1 MIEGGDITEV
11 KMKLARSERE
21 FQSVLRRLE
30 LALEA
35 SQIGVWE
42 HNAENEVLW
51 DLQMHRLYATGKTQ
65 RKMTSDQWVD
75 AIHPDDRPRA
85 EEEFDEAIR
94 RKGDYS
100 SDFRIILPNG
110 DIRYIRSRAHYYEDG
125 LTATFIGAEWDI
137 TADVMLNRELS
148 HQKSIA
154 EARAVALE
162 ASTAQIEY
170 AAEHDYLTGLP
181 NRRYFDKRYSE
192 LSNDPDRSRLAILHV
207 DLDYFKQVNDTAG
220 HAAGDAVLKSAA
232 LMIASVVPVSG
243 FVARTGGD
251 EFVIL
256 LPDFDTMDELRVVAQ
271 HIVRLLKQGVSYGGS
286 LLQAGASIGV
296 AWMNGGNA
304 ANLLAESDIA
314 LYRAK
319 KLGRNR
325 VEFFAPHLKTE
336 LSRDRRIAEHVKL
349 GLERGEFLPF
359 YQIQVDARSRRI
371 VGIEALARWKH
382 PQRGM
387 LLPEDFLKVTTTLG
401 LLADLDAAILKTV
414 LHDRETWK
422 EQGLDVPRIAVNT
435 SAARLSD
442 PTLIEQL
449 RPLNIQPNTL
459 SFELLETVFLDEI
472 EDDVL
477 TNIAAL
483 RQMEVDIEVDDFGS
497 GHASIIGLL
506 KLKPQRLK
514 IDQRLVM
521 PITVSREQRSLV
533 RSIVDIAKA
542 LGIGVIAEG
551 VQTPEH
557 AKLLRRLGCNT
568 LQGYAIAYPVSGADI
583 CAQLLAEHEAR
594 DLPGLPP

>member
-1 MIEGGDITEV
+1 MLGGGDITEV
-11 KMKLARSERE
+11 QMKLARSERE

-51 DLQMHRLYATGKTQ
+51 DLQMHQLYATGKTQ

-75 AIHPDDRPRA
+75 SIHPDDRARA
-85 EEEFDEAIR
+85 EAEFDEAIR

-181 NRRYFDKRYSE
+181 NRRFFDKRFSE
-192 LSNDPDRSRLAILHV
+192 LSSDPDRSRLAILHV

-256 LPDFDTMDELRVVAQ
+256 LPDFDSVDELRVVAQ
-271 HIVRLLKQGVSYGGS
+271 HIVRLLKQGVSHGGT

-349 GLERGEFLPF
+349 GLEREEFVPF

-382 PQRGM
+382 PQRGL
-387 LLPEDFLKVTTTLG
+387 LLPETFLKVTTTLG
-401 LLADLDAAILKTV
+401 LLAELDAAILKTV
-414 LHDRETWK
+414 LHDRQTWK

-449 RPLNIQPNTL
+449 RPLNIQPKTL

-472 EDDVL
+472 EEDVL

-483 RQMEVDIEVDDFGS
+483 KQMEIDIEVDDFGS

-521 PITVSREQRSLV
+521 PITTSREQRSLI

-542 LGIGVIAEG
+542 LDIGVIAEG
-551 VQTPEH
+551 VQTPDH

-568 LQGYAIAYPVSGADI
+568 LQGYAIAHPVSGADI
-583 CAQLLAEHEAR
+583 CAQLLAEQQVQS
-594 DLPGLPP
+594 G

>member
-1 MIEGGDITEV
+1 MR
-11 KMKLARSERE
+11 LARSEWE
-21 FQSVLRRLE
+21 FQSILRRLE
-30 LALEA
+30 LALDA

-42 HNAENEVLW
+42 HNAKNEVLW
-51 DLQMHRLYATGKTQ
+51 DLQMHRLYATGQTQ
-65 RKMTSDQWVD
+65 RKVTSDVWVK
-75 AIHPDDRPRA
+75 AIHPDDRERA
-85 EEEFDEAIR
+85 EREFEEAIQ

-100 SDFRIILPNG
+100 SEFRIILPNG
-110 DIRYIRSRAHYYEDG
+110 DVRHLRSRAHYYEDG
-125 LTATFIGAEWDI
+125 ETTTYVGAEWDV
-137 TADVMLNRELS
+137 TADVMLNRELT

-181 NRRYFDKRYSE
+181 NRRYFDRRLSE

-243 FVARTGGD
+243 FVARMGGD
-251 EFVIL
+251 EFVVL
-256 LPDFDTMDELRVVAQ
+256 LPDFDTVEEIRVVAQ

-296 AWMNGGNA
+296 AWMNDGNA

-325 VEFFAPHLKTE
+325 VEFFAPNLKTE
-336 LSRDRRIAEHVKL
+336 LSRNRLIAEHVKL
-349 GLERGEFLPF
+349 GLERDEFVPF
-359 YQIQVDARSRRI
+359 YQIQVDARTGRI

-382 PQRGM
+382 PQRGI
-387 LLPEDFLKVTTTLG
+387 LLPETFLKVMATLG
-401 LLADLDAAILKTV
+401 LLAELDAGILRRV
-414 LHDRETWK
+414 LRDRQDWEDR
-422 EQGLDVPRIAVNT
+422 GIDVPRLAVNT

-442 PTLIEQL
+442 PALIDQIKQ
-449 RPLNIQPNTL
+449 LNIRPDTV
-459 SFELLETVFLDEI
+459 SFELLETVFLDDI
-472 EDDVL
+472 EEDVML
-477 TNIAAL
+477 NISAL
-483 RQMEVDIEVDDFGS
+483 RQMGIDIEVDDFGS

-521 PITVSREQRSLV
+521 PITTSREQRSLI
-533 RSIVDIAKA
+533 RSIVDIARA
-542 LGIGVIAEG
+542 LGIDVIAEG
-551 VQTPEH
+551 VETLAH
-557 AKLLRRLGCNT
+557 VRLLRRLGCDT
-568 LQGYAIAYPVSGADI
+568 LQGNAIAFPVPGVELFDQLMA
-583 CAQLLAEHEAR
+583 AQQGQPIR
-594 DLPGLPP
+594 S

>member
-1 MIEGGDITEV
+1 MR
-11 KMKLARSERE
+11 LARSEWE
-21 FQSVLRRLE
+21 FQSILRRLE
-30 LALEA
+30 LALDA

-42 HNAENEVLW
+42 HNAKNEVLW
-51 DLQMHRLYATGKTQ
+51 DLQMHRLYATGQTQ
-65 RKMTSDQWVD
+65 RKVTSDVWVK
-75 AIHPDDRPRA
+75 AIHPDDRERA
-85 EEEFDEAIR
+85 EREFEEAIQ

-100 SDFRIILPNG
+100 SEFRIILPNG
-110 DIRYIRSRAHYYEDG
+110 NVRYLRSRAHYYEDG
-125 LTATFIGAEWDI
+125 ETTTYVGAEWDV
-137 TADVMLNRELS
+137 TADVMLNRELT

-181 NRRYFDKRYSE
+181 NRRYFDRRLSE

-243 FVARTGGD
+243 FVARMGGD
-251 EFVIL
+251 EFVVL
-256 LPDFDTMDELRVVAQ
+256 LPDFDTVEEVRVVAQ

-296 AWMNGGNA
+296 AWMNDGNA

-325 VEFFAPHLKTE
+325 VEFFAPNLKTE
-336 LSRDRRIAEHVKL
+336 LSRNRLIAEHVKL
-349 GLERGEFLPF
+349 GLERDEFVPF
-359 YQIQVDARSRRI
+359 YQIQVDARTGRI

-382 PQRGM
+382 PQRGI
-387 LLPEDFLKVTTTLG
+387 LLPETFLKVMATLG
-401 LLADLDAAILKTV
+401 LLAELDAGILRRV
-414 LHDRETWK
+414 LRDRQDWEDR
-422 EQGLDVPRIAVNT
+422 GIDVPRLAVNT

-442 PTLIEQL
+442 PALIDQIKQ
-449 RPLNIQPNTL
+449 LNIRPDTV
-459 SFELLETVFLDEI
+459 SFELLETVFLDDI
-472 EDDVL
+472 EEDVML
-477 TNIAAL
+477 NISAL
-483 RQMEVDIEVDDFGS
+483 RQMGIDIEVDDFGS

-521 PITVSREQRSLV
+521 PITTSREQRSLI
-533 RSIVDIAKA
+533 RSIVDIARA
-542 LGIGVIAEG
+542 LGIDVIAEG
-551 VQTPEH
+551 VETLAH
-557 AKLLRRLGCNT
+557 VRLLRRLGCDT
-568 LQGYAIAYPVSGADI
+568 LQGNAIAFPVPGVALFDQLMA
-583 CAQLLAEHEAR
+583 AQQGQPIR
-594 DLPGLPP
+594 S

>member
-1 MIEGGDITEV
+1 
-11 KMKLARSERE
+11 MKLARSERE

-51 DLQMHRLYATGKTQ
+51 DLQMHRLYATGNTQ
-65 RKMTSDQWVD
+65 RKMTSDQWID
-75 AIHPDDRPRA
+75 AIHPDDRARA

-181 NRRYFDKRYSE
+181 NRRFFDKRFSE

-256 LPDFDTMDELRVVAQ
+256 LPDFDAVDELRVVAQ

-296 AWMNGGNA
+296 AWMSGGNA

-336 LSRDRRIAEHVKL
+336 LSRDRHTAEHVKL
-349 GLERGEFLPF
+349 GLEREEFIPY
-359 YQIQVDARSRRI
+359 YQIQVDARSGRI

-387 LLPEDFLKVTTTLG
+387 LLPETFLKVTATLG
-401 LLADLDAAILKTV
+401 LLAELDAAILKTV
-414 LHDRETWK
+414 LYDRQVWE

-459 SFELLETVFLDEI
+459 SFELLETVFSM
-472 EDDVL
+472 
-477 TNIAAL
+477 
-483 RQMEVDIEVDDFGS
+483 R
-497 GHASIIGLL
+497 
-506 KLKPQRLK
+506 
-514 IDQRLVM
+514 
-521 PITVSREQRSLV
+521 SRMMS
-533 RSIVDIAKA
+533 
-542 LGIGVIAEG
+542 
-551 VQTPEH
+551 
-557 AKLLRRLGCNT
+557 
-568 LQGYAIAYPVSGADI
+568 
-583 CAQLLAEHEAR
+583 
-594 DLPGLPP
+594 

>member
-1 MIEGGDITEV
+1 MR
-11 KMKLARSERE
+11 LARSEWE
-21 FQSVLRRLE
+21 FQSILRRLE
-30 LALEA
+30 LALDA

-42 HNAENEVLW
+42 HNAKNEVLW
-51 DLQMHRLYATGKTQ
+51 DLQMHRLYATGQTQ
-65 RKMTSDQWVD
+65 RKVTSDVWVK
-75 AIHPDDRPRA
+75 AIHPDDRERA
-85 EEEFDEAIR
+85 EREFEEAIQ

-100 SDFRIILPNG
+100 SEFRIILPNG
-110 DIRYIRSRAHYYEDG
+110 DVRHLRSRAHYYEDG
-125 LTATFIGAEWDI
+125 ETTTYVGAEWDV
-137 TADVMLNRELS
+137 TADVMLNRELT

-181 NRRYFDKRYSE
+181 NRRYFDRRLSE

-243 FVARTGGD
+243 FVARMGGD
-251 EFVIL
+251 EFVVL
-256 LPDFDTMDELRVVAQ
+256 LPDFDTVEEVRVVAQ

-296 AWMNGGNA
+296 AWMNDGNA

-325 VEFFAPHLKTE
+325 VEFFAPNLKTE
-336 LSRDRRIAEHVKL
+336 LSRNRLIAEHVKL
-349 GLERGEFLPF
+349 GLERDEFVPF
-359 YQIQVDARSRRI
+359 YQIQVDARTGRI

-382 PQRGM
+382 PQRGI
-387 LLPEDFLKVTTTLG
+387 LLPETFLKVMATLG
-401 LLADLDAAILKTV
+401 LLAELDAAILRLV
-414 LHDRETWK
+414 LRDRQDWEDR
-422 EQGLDVPRIAVNT
+422 GIDVPRLAVNT

-442 PTLIEQL
+442 PALMDQIKQ
-449 RPLNIQPNTL
+449 LNIRPDTV
-459 SFELLETVFLDEI
+459 SFELLERVFLDDI
-472 EDDVL
+472 EEDVMM
-477 TNIAAL
+477 NISAL
-483 RQMEVDIEVDDFGS
+483 RQMGIDIEVDDFGS

-521 PITVSREQRSLV
+521 PITTSREQRSLI
-533 RSIVDIAKA
+533 RSIVDIARA
-542 LGIGVIAEG
+542 LGIDVIAEG
-551 VQTPEH
+551 VETLAH
-557 AKLLRRLGCNT
+557 VRLLRRLGCDT
-568 LQGYAIAYPVSGADI
+568 LQGNAIAFPVPGVELFDQLMA
-583 CAQLLAEHEAR
+583 AQQGQPIR
-594 DLPGLPP
+594 S

>member
-1 MIEGGDITEV
+1 
-11 KMKLARSERE
+11 
-21 FQSVLRRLE
+21 
-30 LALEA
+30 
-35 SQIGVWE
+35 
-42 HNAENEVLW
+42 
-51 DLQMHRLYATGKTQ
+51 
-65 RKMTSDQWVD
+65 
-75 AIHPDDRPRA
+75 
-85 EEEFDEAIR
+85 
-94 RKGDYS
+94 
-100 SDFRIILPNG
+100 
-110 DIRYIRSRAHYYEDG
+110 
-125 LTATFIGAEWDI
+125 
-137 TADVMLNRELS
+137 MLNRELS

-154 EARAVALE
+154 EARALALE

-181 NRRYFDKRYSE
+181 NRRYFDKRLSE

-232 LMIASVVPVSG
+232 LMIASVVPESG
-243 FVARTGGD
+243 FVARMGGD

-359 YQIQVDARSRRI
+359 YQIQVDARTRRI

-387 LLPEDFLKVTTTLG
+387 L
-401 LLADLDAAILKTV
+401 AA
-414 LHDRETWK
+414 
-422 EQGLDVPRIAVNT
+422 
-435 SAARLSD
+435 
-442 PTLIEQL
+442 
-449 RPLNIQPNTL
+449 
-459 SFELLETVFLDEI
+459 
-472 EDDVL
+472 
-477 TNIAAL
+477 
-483 RQMEVDIEVDDFGS
+483 
-497 GHASIIGLL
+497 
-506 KLKPQRLK
+506 
-514 IDQRLVM
+514 
-521 PITVSREQRSLV
+521 
-533 RSIVDIAKA
+533 
-542 LGIGVIAEG
+542 
-551 VQTPEH
+551 
-557 AKLLRRLGCNT
+557 
-568 LQGYAIAYPVSGADI
+568 
-583 CAQLLAEHEAR
+583 
-594 DLPGLPP
+594 

>member
-1 MIEGGDITEV
+1 MR
-11 KMKLARSERE
+11 LARSEWE

-30 LALEA
+30 LALDA

-42 HNAENEVLW
+42 HNAKNEVLW

-65 RKMTSDQWVD
+65 RKVTSDVWVQ
-75 AIHPDDRPRA
+75 AIHPDDRERA
-85 EEEFDEAIR
+85 EREFEEAIQ

-100 SDFRIILPNG
+100 SEFRIILLNG
-110 DIRYIRSRAHYYEDG
+110 DVRYLRSRAHYYEDG
-125 LTATFIGAEWDI
+125 ETTTYVGAEWDV
-137 TADVMLNRELS
+137 TADVMLNRELT

-181 NRRYFDKRYSE
+181 NRRYFDRRFSE

-243 FVARTGGD
+243 FVARMGGD
-251 EFVIL
+251 EFVVL
-256 LPDFDTMDELRVVAQ
+256 LPDFDTVEEIRVVAQ

-296 AWMNGGNA
+296 AWMNDGNA

-325 VEFFAPHLKTE
+325 VEFFAPNLKTE
-336 LSRDRRIAEHVKL
+336 LSRNRRIAEHVKL
-349 GLERGEFLPF
+349 GLERDEFVPF
-359 YQIQVDARSRRI
+359 YQIQVDARTGRI
-371 VGIEALARWKH
+371 AGIEALARWKH
-382 PQRGM
+382 PQRGI
-387 LLPEDFLKVTTTLG
+387 LLPEAFLKVTATLG
-401 LLADLDAAILKTV
+401 LLAELDAAILRRV
-414 LHDRETWK
+414 LRDREAW
-422 EQGLDVPRIAVNT
+422 ESRGIDVPRIAVNT

-442 PTLIEQL
+442 PALMEQIKG
-449 RPLNIQPNTL
+449 LNIQPGTV
-459 SFELLETVFLDEI
+459 SFELLETVFLDDI
-472 EDDVL
+472 EEDVMM
-477 TNIAAL
+477 NISAL
-483 RQMEVDIEVDDFGS
+483 RQMGIDIEVDDFGS

-521 PITVSREQRSLV
+521 PITTSREQRSLI
-533 RSIVDIAKA
+533 RSIVDIARA
-542 LGIGVIAEG
+542 LGIDVIAEG
-551 VQTPEH
+551 VETLAH
-557 AKLLRRLGCNT
+557 VRLLRRLGCDT
-568 LQGYAIAYPVSGADI
+568 LQGNAIAFPV
-583 CAQLLAEHEAR
+583 
-594 DLPGLPP
+594 PGLELFDQLVAEQQGQPVRP